1 LPKKLTNFTQIK
13 KTNMN
18 FFGKKAALLTAAAL
32 ASGGQFTANETNEG
46 ITQKEVQP
54 AIDRRVGQA
63 QKKRIVPEF
72 YTPYQAVFPKNN
84 RKQTRGRKYA
94 FRGREKVWLQSPKS
108 YQKGRTTINMVED
121 RINYFK

>member
-1 LPKKLTNFTQIK
+1 LAQIK

-18 FFGKKAALLTAAAL
+18 IGKKAVLLTAAAL
-32 ASGGQFTANETNEG
+32 TNLASVGQVTAIETNEG
-46 ITQKEVQP
+46 ITQKESQP

-72 YTPYQAVFPKNN
+72 YTPYRALYPKNN

-94 FRGREKVWLQSPKS
+94 FRGREKVWLQAPKS
-108 YQKGRTTINMVED
+108 YQKGRTTINLVED

>member
-1 LPKKLTNFTQIK
+1 
-13 KTNMN
+13 MN
-18 FFGKKAALLTAAAL
+18 IGKKASLLVAAAAAL
-32 ASGGQFTANETNEG
+32 WGSVGFDIANKTG
-46 ITQKEVQP
+46 KDILQP
-54 AIDRRVGQA
+54 AIDRRVGQT

-84 RKQTRGRKYA
+84 RKQTRGRKYS

-108 YQKGRTTINMVED
+108 YQKGRTTINLVED

>member
-1 LPKKLTNFTQIK
+1 
-13 KTNMN
+13 MN
-18 FFGKKAALLTAAAL
+18 IGKKAILLVGAASLA
-32 ASGGQFTANETNEG
+32 ASGGIHIANKTG
-46 ITQKEVQP
+46 KDIVQP

-84 RKQTRGRKYA
+84 RKQSRGRKYV
-94 FRGREKVWLQSPKS
+94 FRGREKIWLQTPKS
-108 YQKGRTTINMVED
+108 YQKGRTTINLVED